1 MKKYIIIDFMK
12 VTLDKIMYE
21 KNMSV
26 RQVSIVT
33 GVSKSTINRI
43 MNGQVS
49 PSLDTLECIAQG
61 LHVHITD
68 LFESKFK

>member
-1 MKKYIIIDFMK
+1 
-12 VTLDKIMYE
+12 MYE

-68 LFESKFK
+68 LFESEFK